1 MIDFEEISST
11 SHLTRPKFDGI
22 LEVLLADWTRISG
35 FYYLFF
41 RGRWAILLWKEERI
55 GIRGELAVSPFF
67 KFKQRSEKSYQSR
80 LLSTGAIRYQ
90 TPSPT
95 LHFCV
100 LRDSAKYVPI
110 HAIGETGMMSTR
122 LPPMWPGFK
131 SWRRRHMCRFSILLR
146 KVSLQVIRL
155 PLSSRQ
161 EVSLLK
167 PMSNPSSI

>member
-1 MIDFEEISST
+1 MGSLRSSWQIGHEFPASTISSFEGGE
-11 SHLTRPKFDGI
+11 PYCCEKK
-22 LEVLLADWTRISG
+22 
-35 FYYLFF
+35 
-41 RGRWAILLWKEERI
+41 KEK
-55 GIRGELAVSPFF
+55 GLGELAVSPFF

-167 PMSNPSSI
+167 HMSNPSSI